1 MTATH
6 DDPTRPPGE
15 RRTVTRR
22 ELLRSAGIGAAA
34 VPLAGIAGCTDAGAA
49 GDDATDVAAAD
60 VTPTEASDAATAPTT
75 SSTQVPEPT
84 ATATADGSTPPAVS
98 REFMRHAPVRLPRE
112 GAGNGMNV
120 IIVILDSLRRD
131 HVGAYGN
138 GRIHTPSI
146 DELAR
151 SSTRFTEAR
160 PEAMPTMQVRRCV
173 HTGERTFPMRRWYPR
188 KGDSVRMPGWEPIP
202 EEQVTLSEMLSAA
215 GYYTALVTDTPHLF
229 KPSMNFHR
237 GFDTWSFV
245 RGQQGDRFRPA
256 RGSSDPDLQRYLSAL
271 PPGSSRS
278 EALEQYAAGA
288 GERAREQ
295 DYQAPKVFREATSW
309 LRDAVRQQP
318 FLMVVDSYDPHE
330 PWDPPASYIRRYDDP
345 DFRGPEPVA
354 PAYGSADYL
363 TPRLRR
369 RMQALYSAEVTLADA
384 WLGRFLD
391 AVDRRGLLDNSLVVF
406 LSDHGVLLGE
416 HGLVGKPVVSS
427 LWPEITDIPL
437 LMRHPERRR
446 SRVDDRLVSTHDIV
460 PTILA
465 TLGIP
470 PSRPLDGIDLSP
482 VLAGN
487 GDRVRRRGHLTMGYG
502 PNAQVRRGRW
512 ALTTTADGSSRQ
524 LYDVR
529 ADPGF
534 TTDVSGRHRDVVREL
549 VDLIEHDAGGP
560 LPVHDTEA
568 VAARLGTRS

>member
-1 MTATH
+1 MRATH
-6 DDPTRPPGE
+6 DDPPRSPEE
-15 RRTVTRR
+15 RRKVTRR

-34 VPLAGIAGCTDAGAA
+34 VPLAGLAGCTDAGDASTDRA
-49 GDDATDVAAAD
+49 GG
-60 VTPTEASDAATAPTT
+60 AATTPGT
-75 SSTQVPEPT
+75 SSTQLPEPT
-84 ATATADGSTPPAVS
+84 PISTPSANGSTPPAVS
-98 REFMRHAPVRLPRE
+98 RQLLNSDPVRLPRD

-120 IIVILDSLRRD
+120 IVVILDSLRRD

-138 GRIHTPSI
+138 RRIHTPSI

-160 PEAMPTMQVRRCV
+160 PEAMPTVQMRRCV
-173 HTGERTFPMRRWYPR
+173 HTGERTFPTRRWYPR

-202 EEQVTLSEMLSAA
+202 ESQVTLAEMLSAA

-229 KPSMNFHR
+229 KPAMNFHR

-256 RGSSDPDLQRYLSAL
+256 RGSSDPELQRYLAAL
-271 PPGSSRS
+271 PPGSSRA
-278 EALEQYAAGA
+278 EALAQYAAGR
-288 GERAREQ
+288 GTRNREQ
-295 DYQAPKVFREATSW
+295 DYQAPKVFREATGW
-309 LRDAVRQQP
+309 LRDAAELQP

-330 PWDPPASYIRRYDDP
+330 PWDPPARYIRRYDDP
-345 DFRGPEPVA
+345 DFRGPEPIS
-354 PAYGSADYL
+354 PEYGSADYL

-416 HGLVGKPVVSS
+416 HGLVGKPVSSS
-427 LWPEITDIPL
+427 LWPEVTDIPL

-446 SRVDDRLVSTHDIV
+446 GRADDRLVSTHDIV
-460 PTILA
+460 PTILGA
-465 TLGIP
+465 LGIA
-470 PSRPLDGIDLSP
+470 PSRPLGGIDLSP
-482 VLAGN
+482 VLT
-487 GDRVRRRGHLTMGYG
+487 GDGGRVRRRRHLTMGYG
-502 PNAQVRRGRW
+502 PNAQILRGRW

-529 ADPGF
+529 DDPGF
-534 TTDVSGRHRDVVREL
+534 TTDVSGRHPDVVRDL
-549 VDLIEHDAGGP
+549 VDRIERDAGGP
-560 LPVHDTEA
+560 LPVHDSDA
-568 VAARLGTRS
+568 VVARVGPRP